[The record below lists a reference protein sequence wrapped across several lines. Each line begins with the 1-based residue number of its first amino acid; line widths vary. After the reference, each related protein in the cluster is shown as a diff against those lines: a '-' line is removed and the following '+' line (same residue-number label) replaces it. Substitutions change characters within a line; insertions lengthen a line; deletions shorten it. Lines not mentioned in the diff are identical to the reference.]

1 MEFTEKALVL
11 KVGRFRENDVWLKL
25 FCAGRGMITAF
36 AFGGS
41 RSRRRFSGCLDQL
54 VLANFRVETS
64 RRGAYNVLQEG
75 ELLHGYP
82 GLRADT
88 RKIGLVAHCLKFVE
102 AVQLGQ
108 EGARPVFELLH
119 ETLTTLESE
128 AVGAE
133 VLPLLFKAKLTF
145 EQGLKPDLSLCVR
158 CGRPAWDHG
167 CAEHEPE
174 PTAEYAAE
182 YGAESAVD
190 LSPDPAADHAAGHV
204 LASPA
209 LAGQAPAWGAPLW
222 REEADGAFRGYA
234 PEPGDGLRLGFSV
247 ERGGLVCALC
257 GDVTAEPL
265 CAGSVRVLEWIGQS
279 RPADWP
285 RLALEPQMR
294 RELARVVDRF
304 VAWHLGLRWEN
315 GTYRKI

>member
-25 FCAGRGMITAF
+25 FCAGRGVITAF

-41 RSRRRFSGCLDQL
+41 RSRRRFCGCLDQL
-54 VLANFRVETS
+54 VLATFRIGTS

-75 ELLHGYP
+75 ELLQAFP

-108 EGARPVFELLH
+108 EGARQVFDLLL
-119 ETLTTLESE
+119 ETLTTLETQ
-128 AVGAE
+128 ALGAE
-133 VLPLLFKAKLTF
+133 MLPLLFKAKLTF
-145 EQGLKPDLSLCVR
+145 EQGLAPDLALCVR
-158 CGRPAWDHG
+158 CGRPVSSHGPWDHV
-167 CAEHEPE
+167 CADE
-174 PTAEYAAE
+174 
-182 YGAESAVD
+182 D
-190 LSPDPAADHAAGHV
+190 WRR
-204 LASPA
+204 LA
-209 LAGQAPAWGAPLW
+209 
-222 REEADGAFRGYA
+222 
-234 PEPGDGLRLGFSV
+234 FSV
-247 ERGGLVCALC
+247 ERGGLVCGLC
-257 GDVTAEPL
+257 DDVQAEPL
-265 CAGSVRVLEWIGQS
+265 CLGSVRVLEWIGRS

-285 RLALEPQMR
+285 KLKLEPDMR
-294 RELARVVDRF
+294 RELGRVVDRF

>member
-25 FCAGRGMITAF
+25 FCAGRGVITAF

-41 RSRRRFSGCLDQL
+41 RSRRRFCGCLDQL

-75 ELLHGYP
+75 ELLHGFP
-82 GLRADT
+82 ALRADT

-158 CGRPAWDHG
+158 CGRPAWDHA
-167 CAEHEPE
+167 CVCHEPDDVSDD
-174 PTAEYAAE
+174 AGN
-182 YGAESAVD
+182 GADQELTD
-190 LSPDPAADHAAGHV
+190 
-204 LASPA
+204 
-209 LAGQAPAWGAPLW
+209 
-222 REEADGAFRGYA
+222 FRGYQG
-234 PEPGDGLRLGFSV
+234 PEAGDGQRLGFSI

-257 GDVTAEPL
+257 GDVPAEPL
-265 CAGSVRVLEWIGQS
+265 CAGSVRVLEWIGKS

-294 RELARVVDRF
+294 RELGRVVDRF

>member
-25 FCAGRGMITAF
+25 FCAGRGAITAF

-145 EQGLKPDLSLCVR
+145 EQGLKPDFSLCVR

-167 CAEHEPE
+167 CEEHEPE
-174 PTAEYAAE
+174 PAADSVAEYVAE
-182 YGAESAVD
+182 YGVETVVD
-190 LSPDPAADHAAGHV
+190 FGLDPATEHAAGHMP
-204 LASPA
+204 S
-209 LAGQAPAWGAPLW
+209 GQKLGG
-222 REEADGAFRGYA
+222 GAFRGYA
-234 PEPGDGLRLGFSV
+234 GPEAGDGQRLGFSV

-257 GDVTAEPL
+257 GDVPAEPL

-294 RELARVVDRF
+294 RELGRVVDRF